1 MSISDFINKKF
12 YQLKKEHLLKNY
24 LKTNVHGY
32 FPTYALSLCEDSYQ
46 PNKQLWDLCCQ
57 VIKTAYEKNLDDIA
71 IRFDNDLAKY
81 ISTYPG
87 EHYKLLASV
96 IDILAPRLV
105 IEIGTDRGA
114 SSLVMKKF
122 LPKNSKI
129 ITYDIIPWNKIMNTG
144 FSENDFD
151 CMLEQKI
158 MDISKKEN
166 YLLESKIIS
175 KADFIFVDAAKD
187 GIMERLLC
195 SFFDNTQFEKPPIVL
210 FDDIK
215 FMEMIQ
221 IWGEIK
227 HPKIDLTSFGHWSGT
242 GIVLWS

>member
-1 MSISDFINKKF
+1 MIIPDFINKQF
-12 YQLKKEHLLKNY
+12 CQLKREHLLKNY

-32 FPTYALSLCEDSYQ
+32 FPTYALSLGDDSYK
-46 PNKQLWDLCCQ
+46 PNKKLWDLCYQ
-57 VIKTAYEKNLDDIA
+57 IVKTAYEKNLDDIA
-71 IRFDNDLAKY
+71 GRFDNDMAKY
-81 ISTYPG
+81 ITTYPG

-96 IDILAPRLV
+96 IDTLAPRLV
-105 IEIGTDRGA
+105 IEIGTYTGA
-114 SSLVMKKF
+114 SSLVMKKY

-129 ITYDIIPWNKIMNTG
+129 ITYDVIPWNKIENTG

-158 MDISKKEN
+158 VDISKREN
-166 YLLESKIIS
+166 YLLESNIIS

-195 SFFDNTQFEKPPIVL
+195 SFFDNTKFEKSPIIL

-215 FMEMIQ
+215 FIEMIQ

-242 GIVLWS
+242 GIVSWS